1 MHLKHKCSQP
11 LFYLAAM
18 FRMVI
23 AAAALFLLLP
33 ACRKEQVKEYNVSL
47 QATCFDCVVQYAS
60 GPDRGRFDTLHGS
73 ISGADTL
80 RETGTYSLSMAV
92 DEPLFF
98 RACRITP
105 DSARFGDIDLF
116 ADGDIQPLSAS
127 APRET
132 DCAVINRSVQ
142 YR

>member
-1 MHLKHKCSQP
+1 MHLKHKRSQP
-11 LFYLAAM
+11 LFYLAPM
-18 FRMVI
+18 FRTVI

-73 ISGADTL
+73 INGADTL
-80 RETGTYSLSMAV
+80 RETGHYALTMKE
-92 DEPLFF
+92 DQPIFF

-105 DSARFGDIDLF
+105 DSARFGDIELF

-127 APRET
+127 VGREV
-132 DCAVINRSVQ
+132 DCAVINQSVQ